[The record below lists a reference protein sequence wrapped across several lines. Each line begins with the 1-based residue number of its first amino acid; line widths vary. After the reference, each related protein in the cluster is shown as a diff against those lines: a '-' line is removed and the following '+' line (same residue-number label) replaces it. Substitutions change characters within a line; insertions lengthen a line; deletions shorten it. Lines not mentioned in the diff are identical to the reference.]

1 MRVYYN
7 ECKEGHHPFYI
18 LVALSVAIPPILHC
32 PMSIRMVVMAVISSI
47 PYHPM
52 LVGMVV
58 MVTIPKALAIH
69 LARDDRPWRDANHV
83 TLALCASCLFLGSL
97 CNGWPSTARP
107 SSKGSLECLFITLL
121 IYILLNQHI
130 HCAGNINNLIVKT
143 ILCGKRPSKFE
154 EQLAATGP
162 IEEFELHP
170 KLGSVGKLYNLVSA
184 VCVSHKR

>member
-7 ECKEGHHPFYI
+7 EYKEGHHPFYI

-32 PMSIRMVVMAVISSI
+32 PMSIRMVVMTVISSI

-69 LARDDRPWRDANHV
+69 LARDDRPWRNANHV
-83 TLALCASCLFLGSL
+83 ILALCASCLFLESL

-130 HCAGNINNLIVKT
+130 HCAGNINNLIVK
-143 ILCGKRPSKFE
+143 
-154 EQLAATGP
+154 ATCQMKCSMLRG
-162 IEEFELHP
+162 
-170 KLGSVGKLYNLVSA
+170 
-184 VCVSHKR
+184 